1 MEKNTYW
8 MLHMLFKSFEDVIWD
23 KRDSLWSCFVTTAKW
38 YLPKSENLF
47 ISLNWIICSF
57 TSWYWT
63 VHVFEFFNLL
73 LAVLVQLKVDPF
85 PTALWY
91 STSCGHCSVRRVF
104 SAWKSSILHA
114 NSTRKTR
121 AKHTCKKNPKFTIYI
136 SKIYTQ
142 IVVICVYSVYL
153 SSYSIVSA
161 WWPNECG
168 CMYLCGWLC

>member
-1 MEKNTYW
+1 MVEKNTYW

-91 STSCGHCSVRRVF
+91 STGCGHCSIRRVF
-104 SAWKSSILHA
+104 SGWKSSILHA

-121 AKHTCKKNPKFTIYI
+121 AKHTCKKIHARI
-136 SKIYTQ
+136 HEKIHATLRVFSLLEFLQ
-142 IVVICVYSVYL
+142 HSV
-153 SSYSIVSA
+153 
-161 WWPNECG
+161 
-168 CMYLCGWLC
+168 CMVAERVRLYVLVRVALLV

>member
-1 MEKNTYW
+1 MIFSVSRPEQILWSFSNSHVVEKNTYW

-63 VHVFEFFNLL
+63 VHVCEFFNLL

-85 PTALWY
+85 TTALWY
-91 STSCGHCSVRRVF
+91 STGCGHCSIRRVF

-121 AKHTCKKNPKFTIYI
+121 AKHMCKKIHEKMHATLRAKFTRR
-136 SKIYTQ
+136 
-142 IVVICVYSVYL
+142 L
-153 SSYSIVSA
+153 F
-161 WWPNECG
+161 
-168 CMYLCGWLC
+168 